1 MLDVNFIYARDS
13 MDLLLLLFSAI
24 WYILPAY
31 IANAVPCILGGGRP
45 VDFGKNFF
53 DGYRLIGN
61 GVTYRGTFFG
71 ILFGIITGILQHFIV
86 ILYMGP
92 KSVFNYGLTGYIILS
107 FLLATGALFGDM
119 LGSFIKRRFKLN
131 QGQSAPLLDQITF
144 IVFALLFAYPFYP
157 LPINTI
163 ILLLVISPLIHL
175 SSNIVA
181 YKLHLKKVWW

>member
-1 MLDVNFIYARDS
+1 

-31 IANAVPCILGGGRP
+31 VANAVPCILGGGKP
-45 VDFGKNFF
+45 VDFGKTFF
-53 DGYRLIGN
+53 DGNRIIGN

-92 KSVFNYGLTGYIILS
+92 ETVFDYGLFGYIILS
-107 FLLATGALFGDM
+107 FLLASGTLFGDM

-131 QGQSAPLLDQITF
+131 QGQSAPILDQITF

-157 LPINTI
+157 LATNSIV
-163 ILLLVISPLIHL
+163 LLLVISPIIHF
-175 SSNIVA
+175 SSNIIA

>member
-1 MLDVNFIYARDS
+1 

-31 IANAVPCILGGGRP
+31 VANAVPCILGGGRP
-45 VDFGKNFF
+45 VDFVKTFF
-53 DGYRLIGN
+53 DGNRIIGN

-86 ILYMGP
+86 ILYMRP
-92 KSVFNYGLTGYIILS
+92 ESAFNYGLFGYIILS

-131 QGQSAPLLDQITF
+131 QGQ
-144 IVFALLFAYPFYP
+144 
-157 LPINTI
+157 
-163 ILLLVISPLIHL
+163 
-175 SSNIVA
+175 
-181 YKLHLKKVWW
+181 